1 MSPPKIGRAPQ
12 TGVGTP
18 TRRPTTEDWHRAASL
33 LTDTPLTSNPN
44 PPKQQAAPLDSDQR
58 PPTPRLTRM
67 GYWLAVIAIAFLT
80 FVLAGG
86 LNPSQQT
93 QIDGST
99 ILIFLVMYLPV
110 AVLRTRDM
118 GASWWSSVVI
128 IFVVGALFFIFLFLW
143 IGIAKSIASLQQWNL
158 NKPLPIIAAIVC
170 VFFAIMAVIIVLP
183 ITTVPQPSGTNPTDP
198 PNQTDLTVCDTWLR
212 EQLDSPAVTSVQN
225 ANAAITDI
233 QANRPNQCAPSA
245 WNPVVDNVAK
255 DYVGNIDVKFWITNT
270 NLRGTAVTLPAD
282 DTPRWV
288 YLAKKRQWYS
298 SKLDGRSVLIT
309 PPTASNQSAPTTA
322 RPNYTSLPSTTG
334 AATVRQ
340 ALPTPTI
347 DPRSIGEIQGGNED
361 YFIGAELAALNNGQ
375 DLFYQ
380 GRYEEALE
388 EFKKAQETRLAGQSW
403 VLENWIAITYRVLGD
418 HEKAIEHHTNA
429 IGIKDSGTNRIGRAG
444 SYAQTGQWHLAVT
457 DAEAA
462 LAMEAEQTK
471 YLHIHAEA
479 HVLLATWYAVQGE
492 VSLTYDHASK
502 ALAIMS
508 TIEYNPISQAAAH
521 KLKGVAQATLGQQGP
536 AIETYSEAIFYGD
549 DAQLRSLRASTY
561 LAENRCPEATTDA
574 NAALMMEPVHEVGYH
589 SDAEA
594 NAVLGVCSHL
604 SGDHVSAEHYLIEAL
619 VIMQGTEYQV
629 EVTQYWTELLTKI
642 RQEKGR

>member
-1 MSPPKIGRAPQ
+1 
-12 TGVGTP
+12 
-18 TRRPTTEDWHRAASL
+18 
-33 LTDTPLTSNPN
+33 
-44 PPKQQAAPLDSDQR
+44 
-58 PPTPRLTRM
+58 M

-86 LNPSQQT
+86 LNPSQLT
-93 QIDGST
+93 KIDGPT
-99 ILIFLVMYLPV
+99 IPTIPLFLVMYVPV
-110 AVLRTRDM
+110 AVLRARDM
-118 GASWWSSVVI
+118 GFSWWSSLVI
-128 IFVVGALFFIFLFLW
+128 TLVVGVLFVPFLILW
-143 IGIAKSIASLQQWNL
+143 LGISKSTADLQQWNL
-158 NKPLPIIAAIVC
+158 NKLFLVGIA
-170 VFFAIMAVIIVLP
+170 VFFAIMAVIVVVS
-183 ITTVPQPSGTNPTDP
+183 ITMIYKPSWGSQPDQRG
-198 PNQTDLTVCDTWLR
+198 LTACDHWLR
-212 EQLDSPAVTSVQN
+212 AQLRSYDSTPNTHT
-225 ANAAITDI
+225 ANEEIESI
-233 QANRPNQCAPSA
+233 QGWNPDQCPPGE
-245 WNPVVDNVAK
+245 WNPVVNKLGRDH
-255 DYVGNIDVKFWITNT
+255 VGNIDVRFSTTTT
-270 NLRGTAVTLPAD
+270 NLRGTAVTMPAD
-282 DTPRWV
+282 GTPRWV
-288 YLAKKRQWYS
+288 YLAEKRQWYS
-298 SKLDGRSVLIT
+298 SKLDDPSVLIT

-347 DPRSIGEIQGGNED
+347 DPRSIGEIQGGDLD

-418 HEKAIEHHTNA
+418 HEKAIEHHTIA

-462 LAMEAEQTK
+462 LAMEAEQTE
-471 YLHIHAEA
+471 YLHTHAEA
-479 HVLLATWYAVQGE
+479 HVLLANWYTVQGE

-521 KLKGVAQATLGQQGP
+521 KLKGVAEATLGQQGP

-549 DAQLRSLRASTY
+549 DAQLRSLRASAY

-589 SDAEA
+589 SDADA
-594 NAVLGVCSHL
+594 NAVLGVCSYL
-604 SGDHVSAEHYLIEAL
+604 SGDQVSAEHYLIEAL
-619 VIMQGTEYQV
+619 AIMKGTEYQV
-629 EVTQYWTELLTKI
+629 EVTQGWTELLTKI
-642 RQEKGR
+642 KQEKGR